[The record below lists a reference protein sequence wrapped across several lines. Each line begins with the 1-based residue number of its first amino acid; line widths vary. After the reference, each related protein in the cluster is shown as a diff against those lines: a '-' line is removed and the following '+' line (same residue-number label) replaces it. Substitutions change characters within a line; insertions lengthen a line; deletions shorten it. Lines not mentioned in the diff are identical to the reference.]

1 MKYYI
6 KFTDIKDYGLD
17 KIYNLNATEH
27 FELCGG
33 ENDDSDSPIDFVNL
47 HNIDDDDD
55 DGDDV
60 DEVKKMCKDYPKL
73 PHILPAVKTIICI
86 GDLHGDYKLTL
97 KCLKLANIIDN
108 SNPPKWIAKPGTV
121 VVQIGDQIDR
131 CRPTSGK
138 TCEDPE
144 TTPTDEPS
152 DIKILELFTELHNQA
167 IKNGGAVFSLLG
179 NHEIMNVQGNMNYVS
194 YKGIKQ
200 FEKEIDPVSN
210 KRFSSGIVAR
220 KHLFK
225 KGNKYA
231 RFLACTR
238 QTAIIIGS
246 NLFVHASILP
256 DLAKAFPNI
265 KDLNILVKKWLL
277 NLIDDK
283 DSLGSDLEKKG
294 INNIG
299 DILVNYNLS
308 PFWPRVLGNLSPNKP
323 FTSDECMEFLDKTLE
338 IYVVNNMI
346 VGHTP
351 QIFTSER
358 SGINPTCIEVDDIK
372 KNSDGKVWNNI
383 KKSVWR
389 VDVGSSAGFNN
400 FKNKHTKSLSKA
412 QVLKITDDKNFEVL
426 S

>member
-1 MKYYI
+1 MY
-6 KFTDIKDYGLD
+6 
-17 KIYNLNATEH
+17 
-27 FELCGG
+27 
-33 ENDDSDSPIDFVNL
+33 
-47 HNIDDDDD
+47 
-55 DGDDV
+55 
-60 DEVKKMCKDYPKL
+60 
-73 PHILPAVKTIICI
+73 KT
-86 GDLHGDYKLTL
+86 
-97 KCLKLANIIDN
+97 N
-108 SNPPKWIAKPGTV
+108 S
-121 VVQIGDQIDR
+121 
-131 CRPTSGK
+131 
-138 TCEDPE
+138 
-144 TTPTDEPS
+144 
-152 DIKILELFTELHNQA
+152 
-167 IKNGGAVFSLLG
+167 
-179 NHEIMNVQGNMNYVS
+179 Y
-194 YKGIKQ
+194 
-200 FEKEIDPVSN
+200 
-210 KRFSSGIVAR
+210 
-220 KHLFK
+220 
-225 KGNKYA
+225 
-231 RFLACTR
+231 
-238 QTAIIIGS
+238 S

-256 DLAKAFPNI
+256 DLAKAFPDI

-283 DSLGSDLEKKG
+283 ESLGSDLKEKG

-358 SGINPTCIEVDDIK
+358 SGINPTCIEVDDLK
-372 KNSDGKVWNNI
+372 KKSDGKVWNNI